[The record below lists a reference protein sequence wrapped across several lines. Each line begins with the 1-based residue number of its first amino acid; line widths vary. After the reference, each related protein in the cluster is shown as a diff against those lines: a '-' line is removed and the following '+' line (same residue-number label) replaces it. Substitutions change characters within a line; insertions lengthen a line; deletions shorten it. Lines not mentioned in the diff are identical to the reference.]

1 MVGALAVVV
10 GFVLFLFPSL
20 LPIDRSAVTL
30 FGFTGILAGFVTL
43 IWRLRPGDEN
53 DDDPDNG
60 AVV

>member
-1 MVGALAVVV
+1 M
-10 GFVLFLFPSL
+10 
-20 LPIDRSAVTL
+20 DRSAVEL

-43 IWRLRPGDEN
+43 IWRLRPGDED